1 MEKMREA
8 PSERDGASRI
18 LFPDTG
24 QTARILNLLWREFL
38 WKPSYCRRRVSGAAC
53 APTICPEVFSL
64 ENGESAQAAA
74 GPIPDGLKLAVQE
87 AADACPAAAIEVR

>member
-1 MEKMREA
+1 MREA
-8 PSERDGASRI
+8 PSLSDGASRI

-24 QTARILNLLWREFL
+24 QTAHILNLLWREFL
-38 WKPSYCRRRVSGAAC
+38 WKPSYCRRRVSGAV
-53 APTICPEVFSL
+53 CPEVFSL
-64 ENGESAQAAA
+64 EDGESAQAAA